1 MTDEIKSYLS
11 IREPGIYESYQE
23 LVGLHDCQYAAY
35 SGPWLLFLEK
45 LLDQDI
51 RLLNVEEAG
60 RPLGCIAF
68 CTRESAG
75 LRIADSLPYTQAS
88 FGGPIVR
95 PGLSPARERE
105 IAAALI
111 KEFYALGAAEN
122 WAACTIKMP
131 PPTGHFQAEIEADYR
146 LEREILLTD
155 LCCRP
160 PLPSSIQW
168 DVNKA
173 LKHGIRAEIEQNEAA
188 LWEFYAIYKEEM
200 TGRGAWVREKRFF
213 ELLATELMPAEKALL
228 IAARGATGEALG
240 GILLGLGNG
249 IADYTIQ
256 AASATGR
263 AWQANSLLIAR
274 SMEILAAKGFRLWNW
289 YASPNDGVQRFKKK
303 WSTSAGTMR
312 VHWKALDREKV
323 DMLKSRGR
331 EWLAAH
337 FPWYYVLPF
346 ELMGN

>member
-1 MTDEIKSYLS
+1 MTDEIKSYAS
-11 IREPGIYESYQE
+11 IRDQGIYGSYQE
-23 LVGLHDCQYAAY
+23 LVGLHDCQYSAY

-45 LLDQDI
+45 LLEQDI
-51 RLLNVEEAG
+51 RLLSVEEAG
-60 RPLGCIAF
+60 RLSGCIAF
-68 CTRESAG
+68 CTREAAG

-88 FGGPIVR
+88 FGGPVIR
-95 PGLSPARERE
+95 PDLPPTRQRET
-105 IAAALI
+105 AAALI
-111 KEFYALGAAEN
+111 REFYALGKAEN

-131 PPTGHFQAEIEADYR
+131 PPAGYFQPEIEADYR
-146 LEREILLTD
+146 LEREVLFTD
-155 LCCRP
+155 LCRRP

-173 LKHGIRAEIEQNEAA
+173 VKHGIRAEIAQNVAA
-188 LWEFYAIYKEEM
+188 LWEFYAIYKDEM

-213 ELLATELMPAEKALL
+213 ELLAAELMPVGKALL
-228 IAARGATGEALG
+228 IAARGAAGEALG

-256 AASATGR
+256 ATSAAGR

-274 SMEILAAKGFRLWNW
+274 AMEILAGKGYRLWNW

-303 WSTSAGTMR
+303 WSTTSGIMR

-323 DMLKSRGR
+323 DILKSRGR